1 MPWQVQMGGKH
12 YGNVCPPVLFFAS
25 YFRGVSGTLLGLQ
38 TLIRVF
44 WYYYSNVS
52 VASITKFQFV
62 NHVTETYAFSILS
75 NKVRGLILS
84 AQFIVSMAD

>member
-1 MPWQVQMGGKH
+1 MEMCAHPC
-12 YGNVCPPVLFFAS
+12 YFFAS

-44 WYYYSNVS
+44 WYYYFNVS
-52 VASITKFQFV
+52 VASIIKFQFV